1 MSNLFSSTPSGLD
14 PVPTPALIQAL
25 FDVVA
30 ATTRD
35 GEAPDLLPEVEKAC
49 TCHGVEA
56 DDLLDALEQP
66 ALMRAVQDQVRKAR
80 QRGDLLRDQA
90 LPAIEKLIATA
101 DRLAAEDAIAPA
113 VLPRMLDTLFK
124 LTGLAEE
131 RAVRLRAEAAAQAP
145 MLTLAILDGDTPA
158 PPESGGLT
166 LTIISPS
173 WQGGRQERVIEH
185 GADGGG
191 DHG

>member
-1 MSNLFSSTPSGLD
+1 
-14 PVPTPALIQAL
+14 VQRPALLQAL

-35 GEAPDLLPEVEKAC
+35 GGATDLLPEVEKAC
-49 TCHGVEA
+49 TCHRVEA

-131 RAVRLRAEAAAQAP
+131 RAARLRAEAAAQAP

-185 GADGGG
+185 GGDGGG

>member
-56 DDLLDALEQP
+56 DDLLGALEQP
-66 ALMRAVQDQVRKAR
+66 ALMRAV
-80 QRGDLLRDQA
+80 
-90 LPAIEKLIATA
+90 
-101 DRLAAEDAIAPA
+101 
-113 VLPRMLDTLFK
+113 
-124 LTGLAEE
+124 
-131 RAVRLRAEAAAQAP
+131 
-145 MLTLAILDGDTPA
+145 
-158 PPESGGLT
+158 
-166 LTIISPS
+166 
-173 WQGGRQERVIEH
+173 
-185 GADGGG
+185 
-191 DHG
+191 

>member
-1 MSNLFSSTPSGLD
+1 VL
-14 PVPTPALIQAL
+14 TPALQRAL
-25 FDVVA
+25 VDVVA
-30 ATTRD
+30 TATRD
-35 GEAPDLLPEVEKAC
+35 GEGADLLVEVEAAS
-49 TCHGVEA
+49 TRHAVA
-56 DDLLDALEQP
+56 PDDLLDALERP
-66 ALMRAVQDQVRKAR
+66 ELVRAVQDHVHKAR
-80 QRGDLLRDQA
+80 QRGDLLREQV

-131 RAVRLRAEAAAQAP
+131 RAVRLRVEAAAQAP
-145 MLTLAILDGDTPA
+145 MLTLNILEGDTPA

-185 GADGGG
+185 GVGEDGG